1 MEQRIKQL
9 TERVCNANLTL
20 KKSNLITL
28 TWGNVSAKDEES
40 GLIIIKPSGV
50 SYDTMKAEDMV
61 VVDLDG
67 NTVEGTYRPS
77 SDLPT
82 HLYLYKQFPSLG
94 GIVHT
99 HSTFATAFAQSG
111 REIVAY
117 GTTHADA
124 FYGSIPCTRDLT
136 EAEIS
141 EAYEWNTGKVIA
153 EAVRDFIAVPGIIV
167 KNHGVFAWGETPE
180 KAVENAITLEEVAK
194 MAFLTEQLNSDTQRI
209 DQHLLDKHYLR
220 KHGKNAYYGQRKT
233 EK

>member
-9 TERVCNANLTL
+9 KERVCNANLTL

-28 TWGNVSAKDEES
+28 TWGNVSTKDEES

-50 SYDTMKAEDMV
+50 SYDTMKPEDMV

-111 REIVAY
+111 REIIAY

-167 KNHGVFAWGETPE
+167 KNHGVFTWGETAE

>member
-9 TERVCNANLTL
+9 KEQVCNANLTL

-50 SYDTMKAEDMV
+50 SYDTMKPGDMV

-111 REIVAY
+111 KEIVAY

-153 EAVRDFIAVPGIIV
+153 EAVRDFIAVPGMIV
-167 KNHGVFAWGETPE
+167 KNHGVFTWGETAE

-194 MAFLTEQLNSDTQRI
+194 MAFLTEQLNSDPQRI